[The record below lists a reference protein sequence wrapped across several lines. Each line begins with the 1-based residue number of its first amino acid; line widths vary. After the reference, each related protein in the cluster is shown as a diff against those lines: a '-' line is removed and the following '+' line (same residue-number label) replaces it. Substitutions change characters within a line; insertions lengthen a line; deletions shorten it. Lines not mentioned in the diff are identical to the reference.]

1 MILERATA
9 NSYMCCPPPVLET
22 LYAAAQLSNVK
33 VEDDDSCKQVA
44 AAGLDLLKKAQDIDI
59 RAWAID
65 ALNIPYLQGIPLA
78 SRMNAGSAN
87 RLAACLYI
95 VQAIE
100 PVSDIIESQVVDELN
115 EALYHQLE
123 QIPLDDPNFKATS
136 WPTFIVGAGT
146 TDPERRTWVMDRL
159 QKLVKVCPWGFFY
172 TAMETLQVIWS
183 VHCPNELKTWV
194 QTLKDPRLN
203 FLMV

>member
-1 MILERATA
+1 
-9 NSYMCCPPPVLET
+9 MCCPPQVLET

-33 VEDDDSCKQVA
+33 FEDHDSYNQVA
-44 AAGLDLLKKAQDIDI
+44 AAGLELLKTAQDIDI

-65 ALNIPYLQGIPLA
+65 ALNVSYLQSIPLA
-78 SRMNAGSAN
+78 SRMNAGSAH

-100 PVSDIIESQVVDELN
+100 PVSDMIDSQVVHDFN
-115 EALYHQLE
+115 EALYDQLE
-123 QIPLDDPNFKATS
+123 RIPPDDPNFKATS
-136 WPTFIVGAGT
+136 WPTFIVGAGA
-146 TDPERRTWVMDRL
+146 TDDERRTWIMDRL

-183 VHCPNELKTWV
+183 VHCPNELRTWV

>member
-1 MILERATA
+1 
-9 NSYMCCPPPVLET
+9 MCCPPQVLET
-22 LYAAAQLSNVK
+22 LYAAAQLSNVRA
-33 VEDDDSCKQVA
+33 DDQESSAVVA
-44 AAGLDLLKKAQDIDI
+44 SAGFDLLKKAQDIDI

-65 ALNIPYLQGIPLA
+65 ALNVSYLQSIPLA
-78 SRMNAGSAN
+78 SRMNAGSAH

-100 PVSDIIESQVVDELN
+100 PVSEIIDPQIVYDFN
-115 EALYHQLE
+115 EALFDQLE
-123 QIPLDDPNFKATS
+123 RIPPDDPNFKATS
-136 WPTFIVGAGT
+136 WPTFIVGAGAT
-146 TDPERRTWVMDRL
+146 EPDRRKWIMDRL
-159 QKLVKVCPWGFFY
+159 QELVKVCPWGFFY

-183 VHCPNELKTWV
+183 VHCPSELRTWV

>member
-1 MILERATA
+1 
-9 NSYMCCPPPVLET
+9 MCCPPQVLET

-33 VEDDDSCKQVA
+33 VEDDDSCNQVA
-44 AAGLDLLKKAQDIDI
+44 AAGLELLKKAQDIDI

-65 ALNIPYLQGIPLA
+65 ALNVSYLQQIPLA
-78 SRMNAGSAN
+78 SRMNAGSAH

-100 PVSDIIESQVVDELN
+100 PVNDIIDSQVVNDFN
-115 EALYHQLE
+115 EALYDQLE
-123 QIPLDDPNFKATS
+123 RIPPDDPNFKATS
-136 WPTFIVGAGT
+136 WPTFIVGAGA
-146 TDPERRTWVMDRL
+146 TDPDRRTWVMNRL

-172 TAMETLQVIWS
+172 TAMETLQDIWS

>member
-1 MILERATA
+1 
-9 NSYMCCPPPVLET
+9 MCCPPQVLET

-33 VEDDDSCKQVA
+33 TDDQESSAMVA
-44 AAGLDLLKKAQDIDI
+44 SAGFDLVRKVQDIDI

-65 ALNIPYLQGIPLA
+65 ALNVSYLQSIPLA
-78 SRMNAGSAN
+78 SRMNAGSAH

-100 PVSDIIESQVVDELN
+100 PVSEVIDPQIVHDFN
-115 EALYHQLE
+115 EALFDQLE
-123 QIPLDDPNFKATS
+123 RIQPEDPNFKATS
-136 WPTFIVGAGT
+136 WPTFIVGAGA
-146 TDPERRTWVMDRL
+146 TDPDRRTWIMDRL

-183 VHCPNELKTWV
+183 VHCPKDLRTWV

>member
-1 MILERATA
+1 
-9 NSYMCCPPPVLET
+9 MCCPPQVLET

-33 VEDDDSCKQVA
+33 VEDDDSRHQVA
-44 AAGLDLLKKAQDIDI
+44 AAGLELLKKAQDIDI

-65 ALNIPYLQGIPLA
+65 ALNISYLQGIPLT
-78 SRMNAGSAN
+78 SRVNAGSAH

-100 PVSDIIESQVVDELN
+100 PVTEIVDSQTIHDFN
-115 EALYHQLE
+115 EALFEQLE
-123 QIPLDDPNFKATS
+123 RIPPDDPNFKATS
-136 WPTFIVGAGT
+136 WPTFIVGAAA
-146 TDPERRTWVMDRL
+146 TDAERRTWTMDRL
-159 QKLVKVCPWGFFY
+159 QKLVAICPWGFFY

-183 VHCPNELKTWV
+183 AHCPQELKTWV